1 MRVLARL
8 AHLVDVSTLRAAF
21 DNLRTDINMIL
32 EDRVPESE
40 APSVEPTED
49 TVLAALFSTSEIPPP
64 SPRYHAKRRRGRAED
79 EA

>member
-1 MRVLARL
+1 MLAQT
-8 AHLVDVSTLRAAF
+8 APSEDVSTLQDAIDSLRAYI
-21 DNLRTDINMIL
+21 DTIL
-32 EDRVPESE
+32 EARVPESE